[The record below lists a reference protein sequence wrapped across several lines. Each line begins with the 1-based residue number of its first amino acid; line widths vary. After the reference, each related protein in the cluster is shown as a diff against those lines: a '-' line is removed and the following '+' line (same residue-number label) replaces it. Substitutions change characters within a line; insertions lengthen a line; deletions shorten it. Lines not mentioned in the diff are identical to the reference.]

1 MSNMII
7 GRYVPGNSIIHRLDP
22 RAKLILSV
30 SFIILIFLANSW
42 IGYLILGLFTLLAVA
57 STKISLMIYLK
68 GLRPVLWLI
77 VFTIILQ
84 LCFSP
89 AGHVY
94 VAFGPFMITNT
105 GIINAV
111 YVFLRFLFIILM
123 STVLTLTTQP
133 LALADALE
141 YLMKPLLKVKFPVYE
156 LSLMLAI
163 ALRFVP
169 TLMDETV
176 KVMNAQRARGVDFAS
191 GSIFKR
197 SKAIVPILIPLF
209 VGAIQRA
216 IDLGDAMEARG
227 YQGGENR
234 TKYRI
239 LAWHRRDSLAV
250 LVFIGVLV
258 VLIATRFV
266 I

>member
-1 MSNMII
+1 MNKMII
-7 GRYVPGNSIIHRLDP
+7 GRFVPGDSIVHRMDP
-22 RAKLILSV
+22 RAKLILSIA
-30 SFIILIFLANSW
+30 FIMLIFLANNW
-42 IGYLILGLFTLLAVA
+42 LGYLILVITTLAAVLA
-57 STKISLMIYLK
+57 TQISPLIYVK
-68 GLRPVLWLI
+68 GLKPVLWLI

-84 LCFSP
+84 LFFSP
-89 AGHVY
+89 AGY
-94 VAFGPFMITNT
+94 TLWAYGPFLITDA
-105 GIINAV
+105 GILNAV
-111 YVFLRFLFIILM
+111 YVFLRFLCIILM
-123 STVLTLTTQP
+123 STVLTLTTAP
-133 LALADALE
+133 LELADALE

-169 TLMDETV
+169 TLMDETE
-176 KVMNAQRARGVDFAS
+176 KVMNAQRARGVDFAN
-191 GSIFKR
+191 GSIIKR

-227 YQGGENR
+227 YQGGYHR

-239 LAWHRRDSLAV
+239 LKWQTRDTVAIILFICI
-250 LVFIGVLV
+250 LVALIGV
-258 VLIATRFV
+258 RF